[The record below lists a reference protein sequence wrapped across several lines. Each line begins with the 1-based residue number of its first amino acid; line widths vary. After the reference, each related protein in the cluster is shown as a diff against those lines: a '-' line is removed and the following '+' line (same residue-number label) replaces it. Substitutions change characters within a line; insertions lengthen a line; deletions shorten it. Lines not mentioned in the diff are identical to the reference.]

1 MFMAFRVENL
11 DRKLVLQLQTKLL
24 GQGRIK
30 TGVVLDCKKYLN

>member
-24 GQGRIK
+24 GHKAGLRQVWFLIVRNI
-30 TGVVLDCKKYLN
+30 